1 MLTLGLNITG
11 MLNFW
16 KCEIKMIIGSLTLNL
31 CVNQHDVSCHS
42 THVLK
47 QIVHWKF
54 SNPQQSLCSLYQPK
68 ASQHFNQRKA
78 ISKPEDIGTV
88 NYNPTVRD
96 TSWDK
101 HVKAWVITW
110 DLFKFLNDSLILS
123 LSSLS
128 PMKATT
134 IRCFENLAKSKN
146 KANSYWKKSYL

>member
-31 CVNQHDVSCHS
+31 CVNQHDVSCHF

-54 SNPQQSLCSLYQPK
+54 SNPQQSSAIIVLLILTQ
-68 ASQHFNQRKA
+68 SQHFNQRKA
-78 ISKPEDIGTV
+78 ISKAEDIGTV

-101 HVKAWVITW
+101 HVIACVITW
-110 DLFKFLNDSLILS
+110 DVFKFLNDSLILS

-128 PMKATT
+128 PMKAIT

-146 KANSYWKKSYL
+146 KANSYSKKS